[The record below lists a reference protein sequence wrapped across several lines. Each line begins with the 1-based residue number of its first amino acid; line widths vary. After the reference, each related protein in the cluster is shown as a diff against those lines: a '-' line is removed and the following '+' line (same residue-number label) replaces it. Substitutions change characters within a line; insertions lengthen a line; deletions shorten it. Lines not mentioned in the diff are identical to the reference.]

1 MAKVNQVYD
10 GDWVDVTDG
19 TETAC
24 CCCGLTHRAR
34 YTVLDGRI
42 LRMLIL
48 DPKVTRVRRRV
59 LAVRANIRKLYR
71 QMAGK
76 K

>member
-1 MAKVNQVYD
+1 MSKVNQVYD

-24 CCCGLTHRAR
+24 CCCGLTHRWR
-34 YTVLDGRI
+34 YAVLDGRI
-42 LRMLIL
+42 LRMG
-48 DPKVTRVRRRV
+48 DTDMKVTRVRRRV
-59 LAVRANIRKLYR
+59 LAVRANIKKLYR
-71 QMAGK
+71 QMFRK